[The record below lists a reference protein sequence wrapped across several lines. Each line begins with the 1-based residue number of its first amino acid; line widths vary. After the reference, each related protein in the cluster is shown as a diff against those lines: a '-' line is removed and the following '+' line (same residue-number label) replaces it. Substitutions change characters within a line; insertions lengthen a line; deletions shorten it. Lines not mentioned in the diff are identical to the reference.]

1 MGGTIASIYASLFP
15 KRVKQLILIEGLGP
29 AEENATQITT
39 RYQNHVRQREK
50 PKTHDLFTS
59 VEEAAQ
65 RLCAHHRGLDIKRAI
80 YLAKRQLIPKG
91 QHWVWS
97 FDPRHK
103 EKSAISF
110 SLERHMNILQGISC
124 PCSLIFGNQ
133 SPYTRWIDIA
143 KRSKVIPTLE
153 QTYYIDGGHSPHITH
168 PSALSQ
174 VLLSV
179 LS

>member
-1 MGGTIASIYASLFP
+1 M
-15 KRVKQLILIEGLGP
+15 QHLILIEGLGP
-29 AEENATQITT
+29 AEENALEIQK
-39 RYQNHVRQREK
+39 RYRKHVQQREN
-50 PKTHDLFTS
+50 PKTHNAFAS

-65 RLCAHHRGLDIKRAI
+65 RLCAHHRGLDIKRAT
-80 YLAKRQLIPKG
+80 YLAKRQLIQKN
-91 QHWVWS
+91 QHWMWS

-103 EKSAISF
+103 EKSAIAF
-110 SLERHMNILQGISC
+110 SLDRHMKILQGISC

-133 SPYTRWIDIA
+133 SPYTKWIDIA

-153 QTYYIDGGHSPHITH
+153 QTYYIDGGHSPHLTH